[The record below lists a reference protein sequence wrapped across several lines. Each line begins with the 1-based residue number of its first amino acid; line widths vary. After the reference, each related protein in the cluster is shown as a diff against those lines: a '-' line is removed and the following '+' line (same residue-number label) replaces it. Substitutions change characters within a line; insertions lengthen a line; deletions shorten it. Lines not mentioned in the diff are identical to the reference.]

1 MTTISAK
8 SVQVA
13 EITEKILMAKDKVVN
28 YTYLDF
34 GNCDERVSVIE
45 YSSEIVGSTL
55 QRTFNYTL
63 VSGKYR
69 LDEEVWEVF

>member
-1 MTTISAK
+1 MTTIGARGMGI
-8 SVQVA
+8 A
-13 EITEKILMAKDKVVN
+13 EITEKILLAKDRVAT
-28 YTYLDF
+28 YTYEDF
-34 GNCDERVSVIE
+34 GGCDERVSMIE
-45 YSSEIVGSTL
+45 YSSVTVGSTL